1 MRNFVNMPPMVRTT
15 PEPERP
21 AARRPSTDA
30 GDSSSRNI
38 AWVIVWVGLGLAVG
52 LWVAGTY
59 GRSAATEYFAAYLLE
74 ESLSVDNIFVFVV
87 IFSELHIP
95 AEYQRRVLL
104 FGVTGALVFRALAIF
119 AGLTLIERFQWITYP
134 FATLILFAAWRL
146 LFGAERER
154 RVVTEACDVCGTW
167 IARVVRV
174 SPVLHGHDF
183 WRREG
188 GRLVA
193 TPLLVA
199 LVVIETTD
207 IVFALDSIPAVLA
220 VTRNPLI
227 VYSSNVMAMLGL
239 RSLYF
244 VLSDAVYRL
253 RYLRS
258 GLAVLLVFTA
268 AKMLASEWVHISA
281 GLSVT
286 IIGAVLLA
294 TIAASVWQRS
304 TPVRAQ

>member
-1 MRNFVNMPPMVRTT
+1 MVRSL
-15 PEPERP
+15 PEPDRP

-30 GDSSSRNI
+30 DVPWSRNM
-38 AWVIVWVGLGLAVG
+38 AWVIVWVGLGLALG
-52 LWVAGTY
+52 LWVAATQ
-59 GRSAATEYFAAYLLE
+59 GRSAATEYLAAYLLE

-95 AEYQRRVLL
+95 AEHQRRVLL
-104 FGVTGALVFRALAIF
+104 FGVAGALVFRALVIG
-119 AGLTLIERFQWITYP
+119 AGITLIERVQWIAYP
-134 FATLILFAAWRL
+134 LAILILFAAWRL

-154 RVVTEACDVCGTW
+154 KVVKEACDVCGTW

-183 WRREG
+183 WRRES
-188 GRLVA
+188 GRIVA

-253 RYLRS
+253 RYLRT
-258 GLAVLLVFTA
+258 GLAALLVFTA
-268 AKMLASEWVHISA
+268 AKMLASEWVQVS
-281 GLSVT
+281 GGVSV
-286 IIGAVLLA
+286 GRV
-294 TIAASVWQRS
+294 AA
-304 TPVRAQ
+304 

>member
-1 MRNFVNMPPMVRTT
+1 M
-15 PEPERP
+15 
-21 AARRPSTDA
+21 
-30 GDSSSRNI
+30 
-38 AWVIVWVGLGLAVG
+38 VGLG
-52 LWVAGTY
+52 
-59 GRSAATEYFAAYLLE
+59 
-74 ESLSVDNIFVFVV
+74 
-87 IFSELHIP
+87 
-95 AEYQRRVLL
+95 
-104 FGVTGALVFRALAIF
+104 GALVFRALAIF
-119 AGLTLIERFQWITYP
+119 GGVTLIERVQWISYP

-146 LFGAERER
+146 LFGAERQR
-154 RVVTEACDVCGTW
+154 KVVTEACDVCGTW

-174 SPVLHGHDF
+174 SPVMYGHDF

-188 GRLVA
+188 GRFVA

-244 VLSDAVYRL
+244 VLSGAVYRL

-258 GLAVLLVFTA
+258 GLAALLVFTA
-268 AKMLASEWVHISA
+268 SKMAASVWVHVGA
-281 GLSVT
+281 GVSVA
-286 IIGAVLLA
+286 IIAAVLLA
-294 TIAASVWQRS
+294 TIAASVWQKS
-304 TPVRAQ
+304 TPVPAD

>member
-1 MRNFVNMPPMVRTT
+1 MPPMVRTT
-15 PEPERP
+15 PEPEPP
-21 AARRPSTDA
+21 AARRPSTGA

-104 FGVTGALVFRALAIF
+104 FGVAGALVFRALAIF
-119 AGLTLIERFQWITYP
+119 AGLTLIERFEWITYP

-154 RVVTEACDVCGTW
+154 KVVKEACDVCGTW

-174 SPVLHGHDF
+174 SPVVHGHDF
-183 WRREG
+183 WRRDG

>member
-1 MRNFVNMPPMVRTT
+1 M
-15 PEPERP
+15 
-21 AARRPSTDA
+21 
-30 GDSSSRNI
+30 
-38 AWVIVWVGLGLAVG
+38 
-52 LWVAGTY
+52 
-59 GRSAATEYFAAYLLE
+59 
-74 ESLSVDNIFVFVV
+74 
-87 IFSELHIP
+87 
-95 AEYQRRVLL
+95 
-104 FGVTGALVFRALAIF
+104 FRALAIF
-119 AGLTLIERFQWITYP
+119 AGLTLIERVQWISYL
-134 FATLILFAAWRL
+134 FASLILFAAWRL

-154 RVVTEACDVCGTW
+154 KVVKEACDVCGTW

-188 GRLVA
+188 GRLFA
-193 TPLLVA
+193 TPLFVA
-199 LVVIETTD
+199 LCVIETTD

-258 GLAVLLVFTA
+258 GLAALLVFTA
-268 AKMLASEWVHISA
+268 SKMLASEWVQVSA
-281 GLSVT
+281 GMSVA
-286 IIGAVLLA
+286 IIALVLLA
-294 TIAASVWQRS
+294 TIAASVWQKS
-304 TPVRAQ
+304 TPVPAQ

>member
-1 MRNFVNMPPMVRTT
+1 M
-15 PEPERP
+15 
-21 AARRPSTDA
+21 
-30 GDSSSRNI
+30 
-38 AWVIVWVGLGLAVG
+38 AWVIVWVGLGLALG
-52 LWVAGTY
+52 LWVAATQGK
-59 GRSAATEYFAAYLLE
+59 SAATEYFAAYLLE

-104 FGVTGALVFRALAIF
+104 FGVLGALVFRALAIG
-119 AGLTLIERFQWITYP
+119 AGITLIERVQWIIYL
-134 FATLILFAAWRL
+134 FAALILFAAWRL
-146 LFGAERER
+146 LFGGERER
-154 RVVTEACDVCGTW
+154 QVVKEACDVCGTW

-188 GRLVA
+188 GRLLA
-193 TPLLVA
+193 TPLFVA
-199 LVVIETTD
+199 LCVIETTD

-253 RYLRS
+253 RYLRT
-258 GLAVLLVFTA
+258 GLAALLVFTA
-268 AKMLASEWVHISA
+268 AKMLASEWVQVSA
-281 GLSVT
+281 GVSVA
-286 IIGAVLLA
+286 IIAAVLLT
-294 TIAASVWQRS
+294 TIAASVWQKS
-304 TPVRAQ
+304 TPVSAQ

>member
-1 MRNFVNMPPMVRTT
+1 VV
-15 PEPERP
+15 
-21 AARRPSTDA
+21 
-30 GDSSSRNI
+30 
-38 AWVIVWVGLGLAVG
+38 VWVGLGLALG
-52 LWVAGTY
+52 LWVLVTQGT
-59 GRSAATEYFAAYLLE
+59 SVAAEYYAAYFLE
-74 ESLSVDNIFVFVV
+74 KSLSVDNIFVFVI

-95 AEYQRRVLL
+95 AEYQRRVLR
-104 FGVTGALVFRALAIF
+104 FGIAGALVFRAL
-119 AGLTLIERFQWITYP
+119 LIGASIALIQRFSWVTYP
-134 FATLILFAAWRL
+134 FAALILFAAWRM

-154 RVVTEACDVCGTW
+154 DVVQAACDVCNTW

-193 TPLLVA
+193 TPLFVA

-207 IVFALDSIPAVLA
+207 IVFALDSVPAVLA

-244 VLSDAVYRL
+244 VLADALDRL
-253 RYLRS
+253 RYLRH
-258 GLAVLLVFTA
+258 GLALVLVFTGT
-268 AKMLASEWVHISA
+268 KMLANDWVHISA
-281 GLSVT
+281 GASVMV
-286 IIGAVLLA
+286 IGVVLLT
-294 TIAASVWQRS
+294 TIAVSALIGNKAALKKEV
-304 TPVRAQ
+304 

>member
-1 MRNFVNMPPMVRTT
+1 M
-15 PEPERP
+15 
-21 AARRPSTDA
+21 
-30 GDSSSRNI
+30 
-38 AWVIVWVGLGLAVG
+38 AWVIVWVGLGLALG
-52 LWVAGTY
+52 LWVAASQ

-104 FGVTGALVFRALAIF
+104 FGVLGALVFRALAIG
-119 AGLTLIERFQWITYP
+119 AGITLIERVQWIIYL
-134 FATLILFAAWRL
+134 FAALILFAAWRL
-146 LFGAERER
+146 LFGGERER
-154 RVVTEACDVCGTW
+154 QAVIGACDVCGTW

-188 GRLVA
+188 GRLLA
-193 TPLLVA
+193 TPLFVA
-199 LVVIETTD
+199 LCVIETTD

-253 RYLRS
+253 RYLRT
-258 GLAVLLVFTA
+258 GLAALLVFTA
-268 AKMLASEWVHISA
+268 AKMLASEWVQVSA
-281 GLSVT
+281 GVSVA
-286 IIGAVLLA
+286 IIAAVLLT
-294 TIAASVWQRS
+294 TIAASVWQKS
-304 TPVRAQ
+304 TPVSAQ